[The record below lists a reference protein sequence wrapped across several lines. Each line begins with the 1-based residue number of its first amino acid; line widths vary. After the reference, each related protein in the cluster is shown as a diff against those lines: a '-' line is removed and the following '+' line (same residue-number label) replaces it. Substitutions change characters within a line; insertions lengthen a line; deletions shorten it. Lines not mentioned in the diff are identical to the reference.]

1 MDFSGEGGGRG
12 GSREGS
18 LTTLHT
24 AKSHIFNSI
33 CLRLPGRH
41 GTIERK
47 TIILL
52 RTNKER
58 RKTEQNGE
66 ERPPGESRPRE
77 DEMRGRNSGTGKR
90 GGWHGR
96 MADTIVGVAPTTK
109 YYRLFLTQPT
119 RIRGRSHPP
128 DNRTG
133 YVVDLA
139 GNIYELL
146 LPIHSSLRLSR
157 SLSLSSFIIHSLRS
171 LAALF
176 FLFL

>member
-1 MDFSGEGGGRG
+1 MDFSDGGDDRG
-12 GSREGS
+12 GSREGG

-58 RKTEQNGE
+58 RKTEEQNGE
-66 ERPPGESRPRE
+66 ERPPGESCPRKDG
-77 DEMRGRNSGTGKR
+77 DEMRGTNSGTGGER

-119 RIRGRSHPP
+119 RIRGCSHPP

-146 LPIHSSLRLSR
+146 LPVRSSSR
-157 SLSLSSFIIHSLRS
+157 ISLSLSLSLFSSFAHSP
-171 LAALF
+171 F
-176 FLFL
+176 FFF